1 MSTLYRVLGLPRG
14 ANQHQVKAAFRT
26 LARRFH
32 PDVNAGD
39 ASAGERFKEVNR
51 AYETLVNPEARAA
64 YDRAL
69 VCRQEESRRRLGRL
83 AATATATFA
92 LTASMAALAVWWSVH
107 SAAPQSAQSQTPAV
121 ESASNARTQQGPS
134 FSKAAKTSPQRGVQV
149 AASAGGRSRGSS
161 WTTYQNA
168 RFGFAL
174 KYPADVFAFDTTPA
188 NDNSR
193 TLVSHD
199 GAATLHIFAAVNV
212 AGTTLAKY
220 RRSLIEKRY
229 TGMALDHMPQSKF
242 WFVLSGM
249 RGDKVLYEHVAF
261 SCDGKS
267 IHGWQMLYP
276 LSERT
281 FYDLVAD
288 EIHRNTRTS
297 QARCA
302 LRRG

>member
-1 MSTLYRVLGLPRG
+1 MGTLYQVLGLPRD
-14 ANQHQVKAAFRT
+14 AKQEQVKAAFRT

-39 ASAGERFKEVNR
+39 ETAVRRFKEVNS
-51 AYETLVNPEARAA
+51 AHETLANPEAREA

-69 VCRQEESRRRLGRL
+69 VCRQKETRRRLGSL
-83 AATATATFA
+83 AATVTATFA
-92 LTASMAALAVWWSVH
+92 LTAGMASLAVWWSRH
-107 SAAPQSAQSQTPAV
+107 SGAPQPMQSQLPGVESTLNAPAQQGAPFTKGAKTQGAVTVGASAQ
-121 ESASNARTQQGPS
+121 
-134 FSKAAKTSPQRGVQV
+134 
-149 AASAGGRSRGSS
+149 GRSRGSS
-161 WTTYQNA
+161 WTTYQNT

-174 KYPADVFAFDTTPA
+174 KYPTDVFAFAGPA
-188 NDNSR
+188 NDNGR

-199 GAATLHIFAAVNV
+199 GGATLHIFAAVNI

-229 TGMALDHMPQSKF
+229 AGVTLDHTPQGKF
-242 WFVLSGM
+242 WFVLSGA
-249 RGDKVLYEHVAF
+249 RGDKVFYEHVAF

-267 IHGWQMLYP
+267 LHGWQMIYP

-288 EIHRNTRTS
+288 EVHRHHTHTS
-297 QARCA
+297 QGRCA

>member
-1 MSTLYRVLGLPRG
+1 MGTLYQVLGLPRD
-14 ANQHQVKAAFRT
+14 ANQEQVKAAFRA

-39 ASAGERFKEVNR
+39 ETAVQLFKEVNN
-51 AYETLVNPEARAA
+51 AHETLANPEARAA

-69 VCRQEESRRRLGRL
+69 VCRQKESQRRLGSF

-92 LTASMAALAVWWSVH
+92 LTAGMISLAMWWNRHSGAPPSV
-107 SAAPQSAQSQTPAV
+107 QSQMPGV
-121 ESASNARTQQGPS
+121 ESTPNARAQQGPP
-134 FSKAAKTSPQRGVQV
+134 FTKGAKTQGAVTV
-149 AASAGGRSRGSS
+149 GASAQGRSRGSS

-174 KYPADVFAFDTTPA
+174 KYPADVFAFDAGPA
-188 NDNSR
+188 NDNGR

-199 GAATLHIFAAVNV
+199 GGATLHIFAAVNI

-229 TGMALDHMPQSKF
+229 AGVTLDHTPQGKF
-242 WFVLSGM
+242 WFVLSGA
-249 RGDKVLYEHVAF
+249 RGDKVFYELVTF

-267 IHGWQMLYP
+267 LHGWQMIYP

-288 EIHRNTRTS
+288 EVHRHHTHTS
-297 QARCA
+297 QSRCA